1 MVKTATALDLP
12 AVTFRGWNDPYADPL
27 ESTVESK
34 YTKSLRDFDEM
45 IASEAGERHYIL
57 LSTVFIQKHDAAFY
71 RKLRLEKCYVMELR
85 Q

>member
-1 MVKTATALDLP
+1 MVKTAAALNLP
-12 AVTFRGWNDPYADPL
+12 AVAFRGWNNPYTDPL

-45 IASEAGERHYIL
+45 GEAGERHHIL
-57 LSTVFIQKHDAAFY
+57 LSTVFIQKHDAEIY
-71 RKLRLEKCYVMELR
+71 RTLCLEKCYVMDLR